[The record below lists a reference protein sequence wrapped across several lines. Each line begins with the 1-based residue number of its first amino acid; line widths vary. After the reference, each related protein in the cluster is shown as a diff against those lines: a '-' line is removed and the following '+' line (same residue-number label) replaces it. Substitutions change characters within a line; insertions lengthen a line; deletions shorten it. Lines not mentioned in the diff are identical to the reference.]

1 MNIKWIILIV
11 MVIGFN
17 AVGHLFLTDV
27 SWNGTFTIVANVICI
42 GWGCFAGMS
51 GQKEKEK

>member
-1 MNIKWIILIV
+1 MDKKWIILIV

-17 AVGHLFLTDV
+17 VVGRLFLTDV

-42 GWGCFAGMS
+42 SWGCFAGLTS
-51 GQKEKEK
+51 QKKER